1 MEQIKDLF
9 IPRRPPAAE
18 YDLIRLDRTKIHEG
32 HLILVNRQHP
42 VMQSGTGPDLLP
54 VSDVQAVQLPGG
66 EISLQKECL
75 KQLGALL
82 QACRAMDRI
91 VIVSGYRSKQE
102 QEELYETSLQ
112 ENGAAF
118 TASYVAR
125 PGESEHQTGLAVD
138 VGENTDDVDF
148 ICPSFP
154 DYGVCRT
161 FKQLAAEY
169 GFIQRYKAD
178 KEHITNIAC
187 EPWHF
192 RYVGYPHSAIIEQ
205 RGFSLE
211 EYSEFLKQYTF
222 DRNHLFM
229 ETERLLIEIY
239 YVPAEQGTTAIP
251 VNPAVP
257 CNLSGNN
264 QDGFVITA
272 FHSKG
277 SEDRGR

>member
-1 MEQIKDLF
+1 MGQIRDLF
-9 IPRRPPAAE
+9 IPRRPPAAK
-18 YDLIRLDRTKIHEG
+18 YDQIRLDRTKIHEG

-42 VMQSGTGPDLLP
+42 VKQSGTGPNLLP
-54 VSDVQAVQLPGG
+54 VSAVQAVQLPGA
-66 EISLQKECL
+66 EISLEKTCL
-75 KQLGALL
+75 ERLGALL
-82 QACRAMDRI
+82 HACRARDRI
-91 VIVSGYRSKQE
+91 VIVSGYRSKKE

-112 ENGAAF
+112 ENGAVF

-138 VGENTDDVDF
+138 VGENAGDVDF

-154 DYGVCRT
+154 DYGVCQT

-178 KEHITNIAC
+178 KEHITHIAC

-211 EYSEFLKQYTF
+211 EYTEFLKQYTF
-222 DRNHLFM
+222 DRGHLFM
-229 ETERLLIEIY
+229 ETDRSLIEIY
-239 YVPAEQGTTAIP
+239 YVPAEQGTTAVP
-251 VNPAVP
+251 VNPAARN
-257 CNLSGNN
+257 NLSGNN
-264 QDGFVITA
+264 QNGFVVTA
-272 FHSKG
+272 FHPKG